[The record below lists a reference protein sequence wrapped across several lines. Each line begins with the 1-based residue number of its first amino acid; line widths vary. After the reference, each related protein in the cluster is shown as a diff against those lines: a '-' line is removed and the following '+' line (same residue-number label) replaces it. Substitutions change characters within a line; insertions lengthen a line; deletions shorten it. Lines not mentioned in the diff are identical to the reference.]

1 MDTSSSTTLN
11 RRTFLKAS
19 AITGVGFS
27 IGMHSVAMG
36 DGHSDA
42 AEMMGH
48 FVKVGSDNTVT
59 VIIKHLDKGQGV
71 TTGLTAIVAE
81 EMNADWEQM
90 RWEFAPADAT
100 KYNNLFWGPYQG
112 TGGSTAVANSW
123 MQLRQAGAAAKQM
136 LVQAAARAWG
146 VSADTLSV
154 DKGGI
159 SNGAGKSVSF
169 GDVAK
174 AAALETVPQ
183 EPALKS
189 PDTFTLLGTHIERKD
204 SVEKTHG
211 TAQYTIDVRLP
222 GMLYAAILHPPTFG
236 AKVKALDTS
245 EAKAIAGV
253 KSVQST
259 PRGIA
264 VLADN
269 NWAARKGKEA
279 LIVDWDVSGTEQRS
293 SDELW
298 QHFSELAQ
306 TPGTTVVNE
315 GDFSAARKGAA
326 TIVDMELEF
335 PYLAHATMEPLNC
348 VVDLQDNEC
357 HIYTGSQIPSVDVY
371 VASQV
376 TGLKPEQIF
385 IHTQYAGGS
394 FGRRAVPDSDFIMEA
409 VMIAKG
415 AAGAAP
421 ISLQWSREDD
431 MKAGRYRPMAKH
443 KFAASIDKNG
453 ELSGWHHRVVS
464 QSILRGTPFEGLIQ
478 GPVDMAITEGGAN
491 LPYAIANRQF
501 EAHEAQVGVPV
512 LWWRSVG
519 HSHNAYAT
527 EVFFDEVAHKMG
539 QDPAK
544 LRQRLLQK
552 HPRHLAVLNRVLE
565 ASNWGTKQEEN
576 VALGVAV
583 HESFASFVAQVA
595 KVRLNPNRSFQIEK
609 IYCAVDCGF
618 AVTPDVVKAQMEG
631 GIGYGL
637 SAVLGEAITLDKGR
651 ATQNNFYD
659 YNLLRLPQMP
669 EIEVHIVNSGE
680 APTGVGEPGTP
691 PAGPAVA
698 NALRVLTGKPLTKL
712 PIGNTV

>member
-1 MDTSSSTTLN
+1 MNTSSLTTLN
-11 RRTFLKAS
+11 RRKFLKAS

-36 DGHSDA
+36 HGHSEA

-136 LVQAAARAWG
+136 LVQAAAKAWG
-146 VSADTLSV
+146 VAADSLSV
-154 DKGGI
+154 DKGVI
-159 SNGAGKSVSF
+159 SDGAGKSVSF

-204 SVEKTHG
+204 SFEKTHG

-245 EAKAIAGV
+245 KAKAIAGV

-293 SDELW
+293 SEELW
-298 QHFSELAQ
+298 QHFSELGQ

-315 GDFSAARKGAA
+315 GDFAAAQKDAA
-326 TIVDMELEF
+326 TTVEMELEF

-348 VVDLQDNEC
+348 VVDLKDNEC

-394 FGRRAVPDSDFIMEA
+394 FGRRAVPDSDFVMEA

-415 AAGAAP
+415 TAGAAP

-478 GPVDMAITEGGAN
+478 GPIDMAITEGGAN

-565 ASNWGTKQEEN
+565 ASNWGTKLEEN

-618 AVTPDVVKAQMEG
+618 AVTPDVVRAQMEG